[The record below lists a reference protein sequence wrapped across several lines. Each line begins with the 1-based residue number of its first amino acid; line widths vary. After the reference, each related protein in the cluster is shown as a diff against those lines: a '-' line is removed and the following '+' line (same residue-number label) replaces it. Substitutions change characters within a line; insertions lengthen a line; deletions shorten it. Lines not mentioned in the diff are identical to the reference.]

1 MLLAYRHF
9 LAKFKMA
16 GEAQIV
22 DRFMTHFAERFC
34 TCCPDVFKFS
44 GANRHQLYPNV
55 SVRLD
60 LTACSGARAETC
72 YMLAFAT
79 LMLNTDAHN
88 PQVRDKMSKT
98 AFIANNRYSIALL
111 PSASRQA
118 LTLALFSLLRLYR
131 KLTVQEEIPS
141 AFLEELYDKIVKN
154 EIKMEVDGVMFGSA
168 EKKVRKFSSL
178 PLCPGSALIH

>member
-1 MLLAYRHF
+1 MVLLAYRHF

-22 DRFMTHFAERFC
+22 DRFMTHFAERYC

-55 SVRLD
+55 CVRLE
-60 LTACSGARAETC
+60 LTVCSGARAETC

-98 AFIANNRYSIALL
+98 AFIANNRYSIAFS
-111 PSASRQA
+111 PIASRQA
-118 LTLALFSLLRLYR
+118 LIFLSLCC
-131 KLTVQEEIPS
+131 
-141 AFLEELYDKIVKN
+141 AFPE
-154 EIKMEVDGVMFGSA
+154 
-168 EKKVRKFSSL
+168 SSL
-178 PLCPGSALIH
+178 CKKRYPPPSSKNCMIRL